1 MKTLYVLY
9 DAECAL
15 CGRCRHWLER
25 QPAFVELRF
34 LPLQSP
40 KTLYRF
46 PGIAQF
52 HPREQLLVV
61 SDEGAVYQGE
71 HAWVMCLWALREY
84 REWSQR
90 LASPALL
97 PFARRVC
104 ELVSGNRLRISRW
117 LGGRSDAEIGA
128 ELTERQAGGEE
139 SCGGTCATSV
149 ALRHDGR

>member
-1 MKTLYVLY
+1 MKTLHVLY

-15 CGRCRHWLER
+15 CGRCRRWLER

-34 LPLQSP
+34 LALQSP
-40 KTLYRF
+40 ETACRF
-46 PGIAQF
+46 PGIEQF

-97 PFARRVC
+97 PFARRAC
-104 ELVSGNRLRISRW
+104 ELVSGHRLKISRW

-128 ELTERQAGGEE
+128 ELAGRQSGGGEG
-139 SCGGTCATSV
+139 CGGTCATGV